1 MAETTSIE
9 EEREGHNTTM
19 EPLLPREPITTTND
33 APPHPNPSKPSPS
46 SSNALAFWAYFTLSV
61 SLLTLLL
68 SSLLPLLLSPP
79 DHRAWFLSLPD
90 DLRLHYSQ
98 GKLIKAYPNPSSPP
112 IQVFAVEHGPRE
124 ERAEAVLLV
133 HGLGSS
139 SYSFRR
145 VLSSLGSLG
154 LRSVAIDL
162 PGSGF
167 SDNVELVGSGARGG
181 LFGRFWDVYSEI
193 REKGFFWAFDQLI
206 ETGEIPYEEI
216 GRRSSPSHGGEGFS
230 GYGSAEIGRVIEQVV
245 DSMALAPV
253 HLVLHDSALGPG
265 TNWAAMNPS
274 ALRSVTFID
283 TLAENVA
290 FPSWILGVPVFG
302 ELLLRSRM
310 LFAGLLRLCC
320 ARSMD
325 ESAAEV
331 HRLLLM
337 GKDKKRAVVA
347 TGKALNYSFD
357 LREWKDLEAVKDMP
371 LQMLWSNNWSD
382 RWIDEA
388 QRVSSSIPFAKFAYH
403 SGGRWP
409 QEDAADEIS
418 QNIVDFVN
426 SLPRSIKKVK
436 DEPLPEHIQKM
447 LEEANRGHYDHH
459 DPGHHHHHDG
469 RHHHG
474 HGHGHGH
481 EHAAGYMG
489 MYGLGQGWGR

>member
-1 MAETTSIE
+1 M
-9 EEREGHNTTM
+9 
-19 EPLLPREPITTTND
+19 
-33 APPHPNPSKPSPS
+33 
-46 SSNALAFWAYFTLSV
+46 
-61 SLLTLLL
+61 
-68 SSLLPLLLSPP
+68 
-79 DHRAWFLSLPD
+79 
-90 DLRLHYSQ
+90 
-98 GKLIKAYPNPSSPP
+98 
-112 IQVFAVEHGPRE
+112 
-124 ERAEAVLLV
+124 LLV

-230 GYGSAEIGRVIEQVV
+230 VYGSAEIGRVIEQVV

-409 QEDAADEIS
+409 QVSSEYYFRKPGNDTMY
-418 QNIVDFVN
+418 
-426 SLPRSIKKVK
+426 SL
-436 DEPLPEHIQKM
+436 
-447 LEEANRGHYDHH
+447 
-459 DPGHHHHHDG
+459 
-469 RHHHG
+469 
-474 HGHGHGH
+474 
-481 EHAAGYMG
+481 
-489 MYGLGQGWGR
+489 